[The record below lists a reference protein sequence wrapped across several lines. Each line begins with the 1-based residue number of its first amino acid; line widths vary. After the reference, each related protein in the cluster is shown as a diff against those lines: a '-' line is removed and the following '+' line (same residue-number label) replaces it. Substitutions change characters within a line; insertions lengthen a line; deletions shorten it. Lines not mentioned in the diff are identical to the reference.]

1 MPSKDT
7 DPACSVNYYG
17 WVQKSVDLMYW
28 ISFLRTN
35 TGPTTQNM
43 LLKLHI
49 QHLSR
54 FLPTCK
60 KSGSYAQI

>member
-1 MPSKDT
+1 MPSKVT
-7 DPACSVNYYG
+7 DPVCFVNYYG
-17 WVQKSVDLMYW
+17 WVPKCVDLMYW
-28 ISFLRTN
+28 ISFLKTN
-35 TGPTTQNM
+35 TWMAVQKL

-60 KSGSYAQI
+60 KSGSHAQI